1 MISIGTVA
9 ALGAAYWG
17 ATQLNASSTSKKLT
31 RNVIDGI
38 NTDNNN
44 KAPAL
49 NATFK
54 RNNAENALAQSNYNK
69 AALPLTSIDQINSD
83 LHDEA
88 SNAKNPRIKNVPTIH
103 ITRDQPYTTYAGK
116 FNNTNK
122 FG

>member
-69 AALPLTSIDQINSD
+69 AALPLTAIDQINSD
-83 LHDEA
+83 AHDA
-88 SNAKNPRIKNVPTIH
+88 VSNAQNPRIKNVPQIH
-103 ITRDQPYTTYAGK
+103 ITRDQPYTTYAGN
-116 FNNTNK
+116 FNNTSK